1 MIGVRM
7 SILMFLQQKKVV
19 EEIRGLKMLIKTEV
33 FNLKQLSQQ
42 STLSDIKLDC
52 MNDFCQKIRKMYIT
66 DFGKDYNS
74 IKRYEMFRSLFAQKI
89 TLNLD
94 NLIFQEN
101 IKIAILKNHCVQKIK
116 DYSDK
121 FNIQSDT
128 TQLANDEQK
137 IIVDL
142 TDQIKFKCNPQ
153 DLSKQFNE
161 MSETIDELFGKG
173 QFPIMTLHIIKI
185 GNINYF
191 YYTISR

>member
-1 MIGVRM
+1 
-7 SILMFLQQKKVV
+7 
-19 EEIRGLKMLIKTEV
+19 MLIKTEV

-52 MNDFCQKIRKMYIT
+52 MNDFCQKIRKMYVT

-101 IKIAILKNHCVQKIK
+101 IKITTLENYCKQKIK
-116 DYSDK
+116 DLLDINNGS
-121 FNIQSDT
+121 IQLT
-128 TQLANDEQK
+128 NDEQK
-137 IIVDL
+137 IIVGL
-142 TDQIKFKCNPQ
+142 TDQIKFKCTQQ
-153 DLSKQFNE
+153 DLLKQLNE
-161 MSETIDELFGKG
+161 MYEIIDELFGKG

>member
-1 MIGVRM
+1 
-7 SILMFLQQKKVV
+7 
-19 EEIRGLKMLIKTEV
+19 MLIKTSI
-33 FNLKQLSQQ
+33 FNLTQLDQQ

-52 MNDFCQKIRKMYIT
+52 MNDFCSKIIKMYVT

-94 NLIFQEN
+94 NLIFQQN
-101 IKIAILKNHCVQKIK
+101 IKITELKNFCVQKIK
-116 DYSDK
+116 DELDNYDS
-121 FNIQSDT
+121 

-137 IIVDL
+137 ISVCL
-142 TDQIKFKCNPQ
+142 TDQIKFKCNHQ
-153 DLSKQFNE
+153 DLLKQMNE
-161 MSETIDELFGKG
+161 MAETIDELFGKG

>member
-1 MIGVRM
+1 
-7 SILMFLQQKKVV
+7 MFLQQKKVV
-19 EEIRGLKMLIKTEV
+19 GEKMLIKTEV
-33 FNLKQLSQQ
+33 FNLKPLSQQ

-52 MNDFCQKIRKMYIT
+52 MNDFCDKIIKMYIT

-101 IKIAILKNHCVQKIK
+101 IKITTLKNYCEKKIK
-116 DYSDK
+116 DYFDK
-121 FNIQSDT
+121 IDEP
-128 TQLANDEQK
+128 QLANDKQK
-137 IIVDL
+137 ISVCL
-142 TDQIKFKCNPQ
+142 TDQIKFKCTQQ
-153 DLSKQFNE
+153 DLLKSLNE
-161 MSETIDELFGKG
+161 MVEITDELFGKG

>member
-1 MIGVRM
+1 
-7 SILMFLQQKKVV
+7 
-19 EEIRGLKMLIKTEV
+19 MLIKTEI

-42 STLSDIKLDC
+42 STLTDIKLDC
-52 MNDFCQKIRKMYIT
+52 MNDFCYKIIKMYLT

-101 IKIAILKNHCVQKIK
+101 IKITTLKNHCVQETK
-116 DYSDK
+116 DLLTNYDS
-121 FNIQSDT
+121 

-137 IIVDL
+137 IVVDL
-142 TDQIKFKCNPQ
+142 TDQIKFKCNHQ
-153 DLSKQFNE
+153 DLLKQLYE
-161 MSETIDELFGKG
+161 IAEIMEELFGKG

>member
-1 MIGVRM
+1 
-7 SILMFLQQKKVV
+7 
-19 EEIRGLKMLIKTEV
+19 MLIKTEV

-101 IKIAILKNHCVQKIK
+101 IKITTLKNHCVQKIK
-116 DYSDK
+116 DYSDE
-121 FNIQSDT
+121 FSIYSDS

>member
-1 MIGVRM
+1 
-7 SILMFLQQKKVV
+7 
-19 EEIRGLKMLIKTEV
+19 MLIKTEI

-52 MNDFCQKIRKMYIT
+52 MDDFCQKIIKMYLT

-74 IKRYEMFRSLFAQKI
+74 IRRYEMFRSLFAQKI

-94 NLIFQEN
+94 NIIFQKN
-101 IKIAILKNHCVQKIK
+101 IKITTLKNYCAKEIK
-116 DYSDK
+116 DYLNKIDGS
-121 FNIQSDT
+121 
-128 TQLANDEQK
+128 QLANDEQK
-137 IIVDL
+137 ITVSL
-142 TDQIKFKCNPQ
+142 TDQIKFKCTHQ
-153 DLSKQFNE
+153 DLLKQMNE
-161 MSETIDELFGKG
+161 MAEIIEELFGKG